1 MCDKS
6 NLQTVS
12 AQGPKRYDAINGLRA
27 FSAVGIIWMHVY
39 TNGGYALTG
48 AVFPKI
54 ILSFT
59 DLVFLFM
66 VISGFSMC
74 CGYYDRFISGKI
86 DLGQFYSKRYAKIWP
101 YFAMLCLLDIIL
113 SPGKEAL
120 MEAFANVT
128 LLFGLLPSPDLSVI
142 GVGWFLG
149 LVFVF
154 YLIFPF
160 FCYLL
165 SDKKRAWLSFGVA
178 LAFNLLCS
186 NYFEIGRV
194 HFLYSAVFFLAGGLL
209 YLYREKLEAFARK
222 CPWAVPVV
230 CIALT
235 ACYYLFGALVPTM
248 LLLSCA
254 LLAYAISVTGKGI
267 LNNPVTKF
275 LSDISME
282 LYLSHMVIYR
292 VLEKLNLLKLF
303 GEGPVSMLF
312 AFLATLLGT
321 VVFAV
326 AARWGIRV
334 AGAYLKKLL
343 RKQPKAV
350 LNETKGE

>member
-1 MCDKS
+1 MKKS
-6 NLQTVS
+6 NAGLP
-12 AQGPKRYDAINGLRA
+12 AQPRRYDAINGLRA
-27 FSAVGIIWMHVY
+27 FSAVGIMLMHVLA
-39 TNGGYALTG
+39 NGGYAINGIANRL
-48 AVFPKI
+48 

-74 CGYYDRFISGKI
+74 CGYYDRFVSGKV
-86 DLGQFYSKRYAKIWP
+86 DLGRFYSKRYARIWP
-101 YFAMLCLLDIIL
+101 YFALLCLLDIVL
-113 SPGKEAL
+113 SPSKEAL

-154 YLIFPF
+154 YLAFPF

-165 SDKKRAWLSFGVA
+165 SDKKRAWWSFGVA

-186 NYFEIGRV
+186 EYFEIGRV

-209 YLYREKLEAFARK
+209 YLYREKLEALARK
-222 CPWAVPVV
+222 FRWLLLAV
-230 CIALT
+230 CIALA
-235 ACYYLFGALVPTM
+235 ACYYIFGALVPTM

-254 LLAYAISVTGKGI
+254 LLAYAIGVTGKGI

-303 GEGPVSMLF
+303 GEGLLSLLF
-312 AFLATLLGT
+312 AFAATLLGT

-326 AARWGIRV
+326 AVRWGLRM
-334 AGAYLKKLL
+334 AGNLAEKLL
-343 RKQPKAV
+343 PNK
-350 LNETKGE
+350 TKGE